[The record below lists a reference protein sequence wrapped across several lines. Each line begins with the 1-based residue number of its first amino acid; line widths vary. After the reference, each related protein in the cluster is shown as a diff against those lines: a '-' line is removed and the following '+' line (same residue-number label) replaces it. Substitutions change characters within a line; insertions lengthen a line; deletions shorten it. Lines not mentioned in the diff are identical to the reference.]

1 MEKEKDIPTQEQKEV
16 VTKKKK
22 TQPQPK
28 KSTPKY
34 VDKAYKLTR
43 DTAPLS
49 LILASRHTNRFP
61 LLHFDEKTGLNR
73 PLRYARNQNSPFEDE
88 QDDNAILEP
97 IVFEDGFLF
106 VRKNNQVLQQFLAL
120 HPGNGRV
127 FVEINKAKEA
137 AEVVED
143 LNLEVDALIEA
154 RQLEVEQVENMAR
167 VLFQR
172 DVSRVTTSE
181 LRRDILIFAKEN
193 PKGFLKLLQ
202 DPSLK
207 LNATIQSFV
216 DKSLVQLRNNKKE
229 VWFNTPSNKKKMC
242 NIPYGED
249 PLYIMA
255 SYFQSDDG
263 VEVYKHLKSL
273 AKNA

>member
-1 MEKEKDIPTQEQKEV
+1 MEKEKDIPTQEQKEAV
-16 VTKKKK
+16 KKKKK

-49 LILASRHTNRFP
+49 LILASRHTSRFP

-73 PLRYARNQNSPFEDE
+73 PLRYARNQNSPFQDE

-202 DPSLK
+202 DPLLK